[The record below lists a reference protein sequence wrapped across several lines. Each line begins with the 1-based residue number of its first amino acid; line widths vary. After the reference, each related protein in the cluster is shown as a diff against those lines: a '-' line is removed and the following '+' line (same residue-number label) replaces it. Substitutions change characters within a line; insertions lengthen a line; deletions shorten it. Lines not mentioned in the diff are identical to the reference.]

1 MISFCLAVLI
11 ACLLHNEG
19 AATTAATEIVGQFCL
34 LHKHKIRRWR
44 GQSGSAICEKV
55 HCLRAL
61 DHGETKFQGQLDCLN
76 VHIALAS
83 LCERGKYLQ
92 ARADGSVGVGS
103 TMDLWTW
110 HGKQGESSSF
120 MSANGSWLSANK
132 NGTVYAAKER
142 SFDGLWIVPLAS
154 RL

>member
-19 AATTAATEIVGQFCL
+19 AATTAATEIGSFACCINTKLEDGEVRADRPYAKKCTACERW
-34 LHKHKIRRWR
+34 IMERRN
-44 GQSGSAICEKV
+44 SK
-55 HCLRAL
+55 
-61 DHGETKFQGQLDCLN
+61 
-76 VHIALAS
+76 IALAS

-142 SFDGLWIVPLAS
+142 SFDGLWIVPLA
-154 RL
+154 

>member
-19 AATTAATEIVGQFCL
+19 AATTAATEI
-34 LHKHKIRRWR
+34 
-44 GQSGSAICEKV
+44 
-55 HCLRAL
+55 
-61 DHGETKFQGQLDCLN
+61 
-76 VHIALAS
+76 IALAS